1 MLEFIFV
8 QFKCGVS
15 NKGIDPALLKVQP
28 GPLDGFTIS
37 LEFLMC

>member
-15 NKGIDPALLKVQP
+15 NKGIDPALLKV
-28 GPLDGFTIS
+28 
-37 LEFLMC
+37 LMAGLLNRREL